1 MMALIPKVGLYRITI
16 CIHVIIPI
24 GLRGDTDK
32 NSWDVATKAFFRY
45 LVRAKFYSVQ
55 TQFWVV
61 QHNDMPLCPIYVR
74 YYRLLSLPRRRTLA
88 WNPTD
93 VYCSAASARMALSH
107 PEDSKFC
114 ILRRMKC
121 HLHPQSSVPHSAER
135 SPHGRR
141 CPSSCQGILSVNG
154 TACSLRWRPLV

>member
-1 MMALIPKVGLYRITI
+1 MALIPKEGWYTITD
-16 CIHVIIPI
+16 CIHVIIQI
-24 GLRGDTDK
+24 GLRHDTYK
-32 NSWDVATKAFFRY
+32 NSWDVVTSAFFQY
-45 LVRAKFYSVQ
+45 LIWGGRFGVQ
-55 TQFWVV
+55 TQFWAV
-61 QHNDMPLCPIYVR
+61 QHNDEALCPIHVR
-74 YYRLLSLPRRRTLA
+74 YHRLLSLPSRRTFA

-93 VYCSAASARMALSH
+93 VYCSAASARMALSR